1 MMKLLHLSAYACNKC
16 EGPVVAGS
24 FGTRESG
31 ITRESSLTP
40 IGAVCLVCGDKQ
52 AELNNTD
59 LVRHFAP
66 TEWVL
71 LRLMSREGFA

>member
-1 MMKLLHLSAYACNKC
+1 MKLLHLSAYTCDKC

-40 IGAVCLVCGDKQ
+40 IGAICLACGHKQ
-52 AELNNTD
+52 TELSSTD

-66 TEWVL
+66 TEWIL
-71 LRLMSREGFA
+71 LRLMNRETFV

>member
-1 MMKLLHLSAYACNKC
+1 MMKLLHLSAYTCDKC

-40 IGAVCLVCGDKQ
+40 IGAMCLACGHKQ
-52 AELNNTD
+52 TELNSTG

-71 LRLMSREGFA
+71 LRLMNRETFV